1 MTIDDIKACAEQSA
15 LSVTGGRRIFCLV
28 GELGSGKTAFS
39 GFFLR
44 ALGVSSPVTSPTFV
58 IMKKYPLP
66 GPVVSLAY
74 HVDCYRL
81 KSSDELL
88 ALGFRDALRD
98 PSAVILVEWADM
110 VRDIMPPDAVWIDFS
125 HTDHPDRRTVSFRP

>member
-1 MTIDDIKACAEQSA
+1 MTIDDIKALAERTAASA
-15 LSVTGGRRIFCLV
+15 LPDRRVFCLV

-39 GFFLR
+39 SFFLS
-44 ALGVSSPVTSPTFV
+44 ALGVPPPVTSPTFV
-58 IMKKYPLP
+58 IMKKYPLAGSP
-66 GPVVSLAY
+66 FSSAY

-98 PSAVILVEWADM
+98 PSAVVLVEWADM
-110 VRDIMPPDAVWIDFS
+110 VRDIMPSDAVWIDFS
-125 HTDHPDRRTVSFRP
+125 HTGHPDRRTVTFRP